1 MELVCHAAHVLHIVR
16 PSRTQEQISRAQDC
30 CCSSEVAYSQESEL
44 DSCTALRHVLVGGEA
59 LPPVLA
65 ARFGQRLPN
74 AHLHNAYGPTETT
87 VDATGTVINA
97 NPRIIS
103 ALCVSVAVIH
113 ALLN

>member
-1 MELVCHAAHVLHIVR
+1 MNL
-16 PSRTQEQISRAQDC
+16 
-30 CCSSEVAYSQESEL
+30 QESEL

-87 VDATGTVINA
+87 VDATGA
-97 NPRIIS
+97 FMERPPPQSFWRF
-103 ALCVSVAVIH
+103 
-113 ALLN
+113 LLW